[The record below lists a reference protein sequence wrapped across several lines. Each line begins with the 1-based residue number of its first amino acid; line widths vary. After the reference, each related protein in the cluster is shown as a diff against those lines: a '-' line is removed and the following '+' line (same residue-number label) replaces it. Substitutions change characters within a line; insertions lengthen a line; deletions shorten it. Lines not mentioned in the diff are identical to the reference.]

1 MLTYPPVGVSTMA
14 EQEQEIRRS
23 HSEQDLVTRQ
33 RQQQLARAAEFYTAV
48 GPDGGAQYQIWIL
61 FRIYTLSGKEII
73 LRKYLEDQAGLGM
86 EAGDEVED
94 LGIGFVS
101 QALGHLEQEWGG
113 RDHRQGQLRG
123 DANFDFHDYP
133 APGSVRDFHLESRYQ
148 EPDQGYEVT
157 SGFYDETDQGG
168 DYSYRQAER
177 ERRDHQYYS
186 ENTER
191 LGPRISPKH
200 QIRSDK
206 MIIISLDHHH
216 HQDPD
221 HGGDRVHC
229 GEGAALQGPEQA
241 VQDV

>member
-61 FRIYTLSGKEII
+61 FRISTLSGKEII

-133 APGSVRDFHLESRYQ
+133 APGSVRDF
-148 EPDQGYEVT
+148 
-157 SGFYDETDQGG
+157 
-168 DYSYRQAER
+168 
-177 ERRDHQYYS
+177 
-186 ENTER
+186 
-191 LGPRISPKH
+191 I
-200 QIRSDK
+200 
-206 MIIISLDHHH
+206 
-216 HQDPD
+216 
-221 HGGDRVHC
+221 
-229 GEGAALQGPEQA
+229 
-241 VQDV
+241 

>member
-61 FRIYTLSGKEII
+61 FRISTLSGKEII

-123 DANFDFHDYP
+123 DANFDDPEKLLLLVNY
-133 APGSVRDFHLESRYQ
+133 VRR
-148 EPDQGYEVT
+148 VA
-157 SGFYDETDQGG
+157 
-168 DYSYRQAER
+168 SY
-177 ERRDHQYYS
+177 
-186 ENTER
+186 
-191 LGPRISPKH
+191 L
-200 QIRSDK
+200 DK
-206 MIIISLDHHH
+206 MDGVDIIVRNQLEWPSLI
-216 HQDPD
+216 
-221 HGGDRVHC
+221 
-229 GEGAALQGPEQA
+229 E
-241 VQDV
+241 